1 MSRLLIRGGRVIDP
15 ACGVDRVADVLI
27 DGGRIAAVGASPPA
41 PPGTETIDA
50 TGLLVTPGLI
60 DMHVHL
66 REPGS
71 EHEETIASG
80 SRAAVAGGFTT
91 VCAMPN
97 TDPCADNEGAVA
109 FVVRRGVEAGL
120 ANVLPIGAITV
131 GRKGEQMA
139 EMGQMVRAGAVA
151 FSDDGDS
158 VRDSGLLARCMAYGK
173 MFDKPL
179 ISHAEDKDLS
189 GGGVMHAGAVSAR
202 LGLPGMPAAAEETI
216 VGRDIILARMTG
228 CRLHIAHVS
237 TAGSVELIRQAK
249 QRGVAITAEATPH
262 HLALTDEAAATFDP
276 NFKMSP
282 PLRTADD
289 VAALKQGLKDG
300 SIDCLASDHAPH
312 EREEKELEF
321 LFAPFGAIGM
331 ESSLAVFIREL
342 IDTEV
347 LTWPELV
354 ARMTANPARTLG
366 IERGTLAAGAAA
378 DVTLIDPGLE
388 WTIDASRFES
398 KSRNCPFHG
407 QHVRGKAVMTLVAG
421 RAVYRHQP

>member
-1 MSRLLIRGGRVIDP
+1 MGTILIKGGRVIDP
-15 ACGVDRVADVLI
+15 ASRADRIADVLI
-27 DGGRIAAVGASPPA
+27 DGSRIASVGTAPAVPPD
-41 PPGTETIDA
+41 TETIDA
-50 TGLLVTPGLI
+50 SGLLVTPGLI

-109 FVVRRGVEAGL
+109 FVVRRGMQAGQ
-120 ANVLPIGAITV
+120 ANVLPIGAVTI

-151 FSDDGDS
+151 FSDDGNS
-158 VRDSGLLARCMAYGK
+158 VRNSGLLAKCMAYGK
-173 MFDKPL
+173 MFDKPF
-179 ISHAEDKDLS
+179 ISHAEDPNLS
-189 GGGVMHAGAVSAR
+189 AGGVMHAGAVSAR
-202 LGLPGMPAAAEETI
+202 LGLPGTPAAAEETI
-216 VGRDIILARMTG
+216 VARDIILARMTG

-237 TAGSVELIRQAK
+237 TAGSVDLIRQAK
-249 QRGVAITAEATPH
+249 HSGVNITAEVTPH
-262 HLALTDEAAATFDP
+262 HLALTDEAVAGFDP

-282 PLRTADD
+282 PLRNAED
-289 VAALKQGLKDG
+289 VAALKAGLKDG
-300 SIDCLASDHAPH
+300 TIDCLASDHAPH
-312 EREEKELEF
+312 EREEKDLEF
-321 LFAPFGAIGM
+321 LFAPFGVVGL

-342 IDTEV
+342 IGNEI

-354 ARMTANPARTLG
+354 ARMTINPARVLG
-366 IERGTLAAGAAA
+366 LGRGTLAEAATA
-378 DVTLIDPGLE
+378 DITLINPDLE
-388 WTIDASRFES
+388 WTIDVARFES

-407 QHVRGKAVMTLVAG
+407 QRVRGKAVMTLVG
-421 RAVYRHQP
+421 GEVKYRHG